1 MIEKPCNPARQIGRD
16 KLVPRA
22 SREPAFEELS
32 RGDRTGRDEDLECR
46 LQLQQPL
53 DQRQHGGS
61 LADARGMDPKKRRLR
76 PGCAGNSLALP
87 KPTRV
92 LLALLAASIQID
104 NRQWRKRPSRRAI

>member
-1 MIEKPCNPARQIGRD
+1 MIEEARDPARQIGRD

-22 SREPAFEELS
+22 SGESAFKEMG
-32 RGDRTGRDEDLECR
+32 RGDRAGRDEDLECR
-46 LQLQQPL
+46 PQLQQPL

-61 LADARGMDPKKRRLR
+61 LTDARGMDPKKRRLR